1 MKLLLT
7 TALWAIFYCSFSF
20 NSLAQGPPGSATVR
34 ADTLRA
40 GSNPA
45 APAAHAASTSA
56 AAPAAADTASVRPTN
71 PGQVPTPDE
80 DFNLFLL
87 VFGITFVCVM
97 IGAVLAGSIAVM
109 GFLLILFALIS
120 AGVASTGIL
129 VGLYRRSLSAGF
141 GTILYIGCGG
151 AGMLA
156 GAPTF
161 WLINRLFQMHLAP
174 RTAALTGA
182 CSGLL
187 GGLLLGIVL
196 FSLIRL
202 FLDYCRQKL
211 SF

>member
-7 TALWAIFYCSFSF
+7 TALGAILYCSFSF
-20 NSLAQGPPGSATVR
+20 CGLAQAPPGTATVR
-34 ADTLRA
+34 ADTVR
-40 GSNPA
+40 
-45 APAAHAASTSA
+45 
-56 AAPAAADTASVRPTN
+56 ADTASARLTN
-71 PGQVPTPDE
+71 PGQVPTPD
-80 DFNLFLL
+80 DGFNVFLL
-87 VFGITFVCVM
+87 VFGTAFICVM
-97 IGAVLAGSIAVM
+97 IGSVLTGVIAVM
-109 GFLLILFALIS
+109 GFLLVLFALIPVGIVS
-120 AGVASTGIL
+120 VGIL
-129 VGLYRRSLSAGF
+129 AGLYRRSLSAGF
-141 GTILYIGCGG
+141 KTILYMGCSG

-156 GAPTF
+156 GAPVF
-161 WLINRLFQMHLAP
+161 WLINRVFHMHLTP